1 MLSVI
6 VILACLTTSVALT
19 GGVAEYFS
27 ELMPKIPYKIWLMIV
42 CFASFIFS
50 CLGVDAI
57 IKLAIP
63 LLFTLYPPII
73 ILILTSVFRNK
84 FPCNNAIK
92 YSAILAIIIG
102 FITVL
107 NDTFGGLG
115 FIKLLPLSS
124 LSFGYLIPSL
134 IIFVVIAFFEKNSGD
149 NIDVPKTL
157 NTRITLHDE
166 DVGMLYYIS
175 EKIDEPKSEVI
186 RKAIK
191 NLYDELKD
199 KE

>member
-27 ELMPKIPYKIWLMIV
+27 ELIPKIPYKIWLMIV
-42 CFASFIFS
+42 CCASFIFS

-73 ILILTSVFRNK
+73 ILILTSAFRNK

-107 NDTFGGLG
+107 NDTFGGLR
-115 FIKLLPLSS
+115 FITLLPLSS

-134 IIFVVIAFFEKNSGD
+134 IVFVVIAFFEKNSGD
-149 NIDVPKTL
+149 HIDVPKVL

>member
-1 MLSVI
+1 LTNASSNSLSSYLSLKVKKSK
-6 VILACLTTSVALT
+6 LYGSL
-19 GGVAEYFS
+19 
-27 ELMPKIPYKIWLMIV
+27 IV

-57 IKLAIP
+57 IKLAVP

-73 ILILTSVFRNK
+73 ILILTSVFRNRIS
-84 FPCNNAIK
+84 CNRAIK
-92 YSAILAIIIG
+92 YSAIVAIIIG
-102 FITVL
+102 FMTVL
-107 NDTFGGLG
+107 NDTYGILE

-124 LSFGYLIPSL
+124 LSFGYLIPSA
-134 IIFVVIAFFEKNSGD
+134 IVFSVVALFEKNSRD
-149 NIDVPKTL
+149 HIDVPKVL

-175 EKIDEPKSEVI
+175 EKMDEPKSEVI

-191 NLYDELKD
+191 NLYDEIKD